1 MSLYTINTHIKVHTH
16 HKHNQAY
23 NPTRLFHLVHKLN
36 KPKHGKVQDRT
47 SNQGK
52 NMAENYQNGIVQRII
67 KNLLDIQLLRL
78 INVQP
83 LWGYKIKK
91 KLETEFHTK
100 IRHGAL
106 YPMLNR
112 LERQGFLTSQNQRQG
127 GRTRKVYTITASGK
141 EYLQSYYDILRKQ
154 LEGESLS

>member
-1 MSLYTINTHIKVHTH
+1 
-16 HKHNQAY
+16 
-23 NPTRLFHLVHKLN
+23 
-36 KPKHGKVQDRT
+36 
-47 SNQGK
+47 
-52 NMAENYQNGIVQRII
+52 MAETYKEEIVQRII

-78 INVQP
+78 VNAQP

-91 KLETEFHTK
+91 KVEADFHMK

-112 LERQGFLTSQNQRQG
+112 LEQEGFLTSQNQRQC
-127 GRTRKVYTITASGK
+127 GRTRKVYTITESGK

-154 LEGESLS
+154 LEDEALG